1 MRLISSNHSQHE
13 FSRRLH
19 FEELLSDI
27 STIFINT
34 PAEQIDGMIESAQQ
48 KICQHLGFD
57 LSALWQWLDMSRQYM
72 ALTHLFSPPDGPKR
86 PNSLDAMVVFPWT
99 CEKLLLGKPLVV
111 STDTLPSEAFRDR
124 ESRLFYG
131 VKTSIVFPLASGGRP
146 IFGFLS
152 FDTLYND
159 CSISESEVTRLEL
172 VAQIF
177 ANVLTR
183 KTMEE
188 NLRLNQERLSLAAD
202 SAEAGLWDYDSESKS
217 FWITDRNREIFEF
230 KPDEPITLTRLEKA
244 IHPEDL
250 SLVREAMHHA
260 FSQTGT
266 TRVEYRIQTPSGR
279 EKWLQSAGCPQYD
292 TTGRPVRLLGLTVDI
307 SGRKCL
313 ENRLKRSLEE
323 VESLRQQL
331 ENENIYLREDLKIEQ
346 GFEQI
351 IGNSNELQAVLA
363 KVRQVADTGSTV
375 LIQGET
381 GVGKELIAQ
390 AIHQLS
396 DRRKRL
402 MVTVNCAA
410 LPAALIES
418 ELFGREK
425 GAFTGALSKQMG
437 RFELANNSTLF
448 LDEIAEMPLET
459 QAKLL
464 RVLEDGRF
472 ERLGSPQNI
481 KVDVRVIAATNRD
494 LAEEVEKG
502 RFRKDLYFRLSVFP
516 ITVPPL
522 RERVEDIPLLV
533 WKFIYDFE
541 KIMGKKITRVTSK
554 NMETL
559 TLYPWPGNVRELR
572 NVVERAMI
580 VSTGNLLDLSH
591 LELAI
596 SPAVTSFMTLEDLER
611 KHLQDV
617 VSHTRG
623 KIKGPGGAAELL
635 RIHPSTLYSR
645 MRKLGVKYRSAE
657 RQDEIS
663 TQNG

>member
-1 MRLISSNHSQHE
+1 MRSISANNSQQE

-57 LSALWQWLDMSRQYM
+57 LSALWQWLDKSRQHM

-86 PNSLDAMVVFPWT
+86 PDRLDATEVFPWS

-111 STDTLPSEAFRDR
+111 NTDTLPSEAIRDR

-131 VKTSIVFPLASGGRP
+131 VKTSVVFPLASGGRP

-152 FDTLYND
+152 FDTLYSD
-159 CSISESEVTRLEL
+159 CTISENEVKRLEL

-177 ANVLTR
+177 ANVLAR
-183 KTMEE
+183 KTIEE
-188 NLRLNQERLSLAAD
+188 DLRWNQERLRLAAD
-202 SAEAGLWDYDSESKS
+202 SAEAGLWDYDYQSKS

-230 KPDEPITLTRLEKA
+230 GSDERITLQRLEKS

-250 SLVREAMHHA
+250 SLVREAMNQA
-260 FSQTGT
+260 LNQSET

-279 EKWLQSAGCPQYD
+279 EKWLQSAGRPQYD
-292 TTGRPVRLLGLTVDI
+292 PTGQHARLLGLTMDI
-307 SGRKCL
+307 SGRKNL
-313 ENRLKRSLEE
+313 ENELKRSLAE

-331 ENENIYLREDLKIEQ
+331 ENENIYLREDLKMEQ

-351 IGNSNELQAVLA
+351 IGKSSELRSVLA
-363 KVRQVADTGSTV
+363 KVRQVAKTGSIV

-396 DRRKRL
+396 DWRKRL

-425 GAFTGALSKQMG
+425 GAFTGAISKQMG
-437 RFELANNSTLF
+437 RFELAHNSTLF

-472 ERLGSPQNI
+472 ERLGSPQSI
-481 KVDVRVIAATNRD
+481 KVKVRVIAATNRN
-494 LAEEVEKG
+494 LAQEVEKG

-516 ITVPPL
+516 ITLPPL

-541 KIMGKKITRVTSK
+541 KKMGKKITKVTSR
-554 NMETL
+554 NMDTL
-559 TLYPWPGNVRELR
+559 LAYSWPGNVRELR

-591 LELAI
+591 LEMAI
-596 SPAVTSFMTLEDLER
+596 SPTVNPFISIEDLER
-611 KHLQDV
+611 KHVQDV
-617 VSHTRG
+617 VTYTRG
-623 KIKGPGGAAELL
+623 KIKGVGGAAELL
-635 RIHPSTLYSR
+635 KINPSTLYSR
-645 MRKLGVKYRSAE
+645 MRKLGVKY
-657 RQDEIS
+657 
-663 TQNG
+663 